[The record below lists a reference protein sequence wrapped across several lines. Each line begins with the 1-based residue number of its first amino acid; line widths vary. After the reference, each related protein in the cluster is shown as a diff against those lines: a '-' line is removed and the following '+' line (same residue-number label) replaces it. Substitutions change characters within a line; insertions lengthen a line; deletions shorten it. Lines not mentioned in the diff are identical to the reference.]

1 VSEPLSF
8 QVRRFCRAPRAV
20 VFDTLQD
27 VPNWSA
33 WAPGVRSSRWEP
45 APGAPSGEQAIRSL
59 TFPMGRVVREQ
70 IVEAV
75 PPRGHRYVLLGW
87 TPVRDYQGEV
97 ALEEEADGCVVNWRG
112 RFDAAVPG
120 SGVVMRALLR
130 IPIERMAGALVT
142 ESERRWQDHLSKPGN
157 R

>member
-1 VSEPLSF
+1 MSEPLSF
-8 QVRRFCRAPRAV
+8 QVRRFCRAPRGV
-20 VFDTLQD
+20 VFDTLHD
-27 VPNWSA
+27 VPSWST

-45 APGAPSGEQAIRSL
+45 APDEPSGAQAIRSL
-59 TFPMGRVVREQ
+59 SFPIGLVVREL
-70 IVEAV
+70 IIEEV
-75 PPRGHRYVLLGW
+75 PPRGQRYVLLGW

-97 ALEEEADGCVVNWRG
+97 SLEEEADGCAVSWRG
-112 RFDAAVPG
+112 RFNAMVPG

-130 IPIERMAGALVT
+130 IPIERMARALVT